1 MNKVEQV
8 ASVQSLS
15 TITGIENQHPLIN
28 PAKVSPTQPRT
39 GGQKYRS
46 NASGKANSYDVTGS
60 VYRAGFE
67 AKLNLIVETS
77 MHLYPRKDCS
87 FQPLSK

>member
-28 PAKVSPTQPRT
+28 PAKYHQLNQELVGKST
-39 GGQKYRS
+39 GQMLQ
-46 NASGKANSYDVTGS
+46 
-60 VYRAGFE
+60 
-67 AKLNLIVETS
+67 AKPIH
-77 MHLYPRKDCS
+77 MM
-87 FQPLSK
+87 

>member
-15 TITGIENQHPLIN
+15 TITGIENQHPLVN
-28 PAKVSPTQPRT
+28 PVKVSPTQPRT

-46 NASGKANSYDVTGS
+46 NTSGKANSHDVTGS
-60 VYRAGFE
+60 VHRAGFE
-67 AKLNLIVETS
+67 AKLNLIIETS
-77 MHLYPRKDCS
+77 MHLCLGKDCS